1 MTKLKKQRRRKKYDY
16 ARNRK
21 RVRKQQEKTTKFNV
35 KVDCKVIKEAWDNRV
50 SVKENMSS
58 MGIVL
63 NASDMMPVTGPK
75 KKMVNKM
82 KTLKNIAADADE
94 SVENKVTKPDVLQKL
109 TEEASVPAKQNFR
122 FSSTQVKLITYMMD
136 KHGSDYKA
144 MSRDPKNHYQET
156 PAKLRG
162 MITKFIS
169 IPEHY
174 APYCR
179 ERGLLPPPTEEK
191 SDNSDE
197 DVIDSDSE

>member
-1 MTKLKKQRRRKKYDY
+1 
-16 ARNRK
+16 
-21 RVRKQQEKTTKFNV
+21 
-35 KVDCKVIKEAWDNRV
+35 
-50 SVKENMSS
+50 
-58 MGIVL
+58 
-63 NASDMMPVTGPK
+63 
-75 KKMVNKM
+75 M
-82 KTLKNIAADADE
+82 KTLKNIAVDE
-94 SVENKVTKPDVLQKL
+94 SVKNKVTKPDVLQKL

-122 FSSTQVKLITYMMD
+122 FSTTQVKLITYMMD
-136 KHGSDYKA
+136 KHGSDYKS

-179 ERGLLPPPTEEK
+179 ERGLLPPSAEEK
-191 SDNSDE
+191 SDNSDDND

>member
-1 MTKLKKQRRRKKYDY
+1 MGS
-16 ARNRK
+16 N
-21 RVRKQQEKTTKFNV
+21 
-35 KVDCKVIKEAWDNRV
+35 
-50 SVKENMSS
+50 

-75 KKMVNKM
+75 KNMA
-82 KTLKNIAADADE
+82 IEE
-94 SVENKVTKPDVLQKL
+94 SDENKLTKPDVLQKL

-122 FSSTQVKLITYMMD
+122 FSTTQVKLITYMMD
-136 KHGSDYKA
+136 KHVSDYKA

-174 APYCR
+174 APYCK
-179 ERGLLPPPTEEK
+179 ERGLLPPEAEK
-191 SDNSDE
+191 SNSDV
-197 DVIDSDSE
+197 DRF

>member
-75 KKMVNKM
+75 KNMVKKM
-82 KTLKNIAADADE
+82 KTLKNIVVDE
-94 SVENKVTKPDVLQKL
+94 SVENSLTKPDVLQKL
-109 TEEASVPAKQNFR
+109 SEEASVPAKPNFR
-122 FSSTQVKLITYMMD
+122 FSTTQIKLITYMMD

-162 MITKFIS
+162 MVTKFIS

-174 APYCR
+174 APYCK
-179 ERGLLPPPTEEK
+179 ERGLLPSEAEK
-191 SDNSDE
+191 SNSDDD